1 MKRKSTLLAMVLLFF
16 VAMGTQTKTY
26 AQNEPEGR
34 LVATVTATNGKTIYL
49 VERLNYGLYSIAAF
63 TKTNGTYVEEK
74 AFKVRKNYQSII
86 NSVKYYS
93 WISSAPNGGG
103 FFEFNKSD
111 NTLYVPLIN
120 EDLIGSD
127 RYIVYQFD
135 GQHFVRK
142 GTDAGYWLH
151 PSLRSFDYLYAIG
164 RTKDHLVRL
173 DHMEDGSIRYAAWSN
188 KKTMKDKPSII
199 LFTEDNYDEE
209 GVVFYNLD
217 YKYVFDY
224 DNKEL
229 RVYEGEKLLKR
240 QDMEVLYW

>member
-1 MKRKSTLLAMVLLFF
+1 MKNRSTLFAMVLLII
-16 VAMGTQTKTY
+16 ATMGMQAKAF
-26 AQNEPEGR
+26 AQNELEGR
-34 LVATVTATNGKTIYL
+34 LVGTVTSTNGKTIYL
-49 VERLNYGLYSIAAF
+49 AERLNYGVYSIAAF
-63 TKTNGTYVEEK
+63 TKSNGKYVEEK
-74 AFKVRKNYQSII
+74 AFKVRKNYQSVI
-86 NSVKYYS
+86 NSVKYND
-93 WISSAPNGGG
+93 WVSSDPNGG
-103 FFEFNKSD
+103 FFAFNKSD

-120 EDLIGSD
+120 EDLVGSD
-127 RYIVYQFD
+127 RYIVYRFD

-151 PSLRSFDYLYAIG
+151 PSLHSFDYLFGIG

-173 DHMEDGSIRYAAWSN
+173 DQMEDGSIRYAAWSS

-199 LFTEDNYDEE
+199 LFTDDFDDEE
-209 GVVFYNLD
+209 GIAFYNLD
-217 YKYVFDY
+217 FKYVFDY

>member
-1 MKRKSTLLAMVLLFF
+1 MKNRSTLFAMVLLII
-16 VAMGTQTKTY
+16 ATMGMQAKAF
-26 AQNEPEGR
+26 AQNELEGR
-34 LVATVTATNGKTIYL
+34 LVGTVTSTNGKTIYL
-49 VERLNYGLYSIAAF
+49 AEQMNYGVYSIVAF
-63 TKTNGTYVEEK
+63 TKSNGKYVEEK
-74 AFKVRKNYQSII
+74 AFKVRKNYQSVI
-86 NSVKYYS
+86 NSVKYND
-93 WISSAPNGGG
+93 WVSSDPNGG
-103 FFEFNKSD
+103 FFAFNKSD

-120 EDLIGSD
+120 EDLVGSD
-127 RYIVYQFD
+127 RYIVYRFD

-151 PSLRSFDYLYAIG
+151 PSLHSFDYLFGIG

-173 DHMEDGSIRYAAWSN
+173 DQMEDGSIRYAAWSS

-199 LFTEDNYDEE
+199 LFTDDFDDEE
-209 GVVFYNLD
+209 GIAFYNLD
-217 YKYVFDY
+217 FKYVFDY

>member
-1 MKRKSTLLAMVLLFF
+1 MKK
-16 VAMGTQTKTY
+16 QTKIIVMAALFITILGIQTPAN
-26 AQNEPEGR
+26 AQSELDGR
-34 LVATVTATNGKTIYL
+34 LVGTVTTSNGKTIYL
-49 VERLNYGLYSIAAF
+49 AERLNYGVYSIAAF
-63 TKTNGTYVEEK
+63 TNSNGKYVEEK
-74 AFKVRKNYQSII
+74 AFKVRKSYQSVI
-86 NSVKYYS
+86 NSVKYVD
-93 WISSAPNGGG
+93 WISSDPNGG
-103 FFEFNKSD
+103 FFAFNKSD

-120 EDLIGSD
+120 EDLVGSD
-127 RYIVYQFD
+127 RYIIYQFD

-151 PSLRSFDYLYAIG
+151 PSLHSFDYLFAIG

-173 DHMEDGSIRYAAWSN
+173 DQMEDGSIRYAAWSS

-199 LFTEDNYDEE
+199 LFADDYYDE
-209 GVVFYNLD
+209 GGFAFYNLD

-229 RVYEGEKLLKR
+229 RVYEGDKLLKR

>member
-1 MKRKSTLLAMVLLFF
+1 MKNRSTLFAMVLLII
-16 VAMGTQTKTY
+16 ATMGMQAKSF
-26 AQNEPEGR
+26 AQNELEGR
-34 LVATVTATNGKTIYL
+34 LVGTVTSTNGKTIYL
-49 VERLNYGLYSIAAF
+49 AERMNYGVYSITAF
-63 TKTNGTYVEEK
+63 TKNNGKYVEEK
-74 AFKVRKNYQSII
+74 AFKVRKNYQSVI
-86 NSVKYYS
+86 NSVKYND
-93 WISSAPNGGG
+93 WVSSDPNGG
-103 FFEFNKSD
+103 FFAFNKSD

-120 EDLIGSD
+120 EDLEGND
-127 RYIVYQFD
+127 RYIVYRFD

-151 PSLRSFDYLYAIG
+151 PSLHSFDYLYGIG
-164 RTKDHLVRL
+164 RTKDYLVRL
-173 DHMEDGSIRYAAWSN
+173 DRMEDGSIRYAAWSS

-199 LFTEDNYDEE
+199 LFTDYYYDEE
-209 GVVFYNLD
+209 GVAFYNLD

>member
-1 MKRKSTLLAMVLLFF
+1 MKKQTMIIVMAALFITIL
-16 VAMGTQTKTY
+16 GIQTPIN
-26 AQNEPEGR
+26 AQSELDGR
-34 LVATVTATNGKTIYL
+34 LVGTVTASNGKTIYL
-49 VERLNYGLYSIAAF
+49 AERMNYGVYSIAAF
-63 TKTNGTYVEEK
+63 TKSNGNYVEEK
-74 AFKVRKNYQSII
+74 AFKVRKSYQSVI
-86 NSVKYYS
+86 NSVKYVD
-93 WISSAPNGGG
+93 WTSSDPNGG
-103 FFEFNKSD
+103 FFAFYKSD

-120 EDLIGSD
+120 EDLTGSD

-142 GTDAGYWLH
+142 GTDAGFWLH
-151 PSLRSFDYLYAIG
+151 PSLHSFDYLYGIG

-173 DHMEDGSIRYAAWSN
+173 DYMEDGSIRYAAWSS

-199 LFTEDNYDEE
+199 LFTDDYYDEE

-224 DNKEL
+224 GNREL